1 LMNSMNRA
9 RIVLVS
15 VVLFLVLIV
24 VNNWKESAV
33 ESPAGLSPGA
43 EVALSQMPD
52 QIALGIRIRVGD
64 TTGGILQ
71 RYGLPVAEI
80 LAAAAKI
87 EGVDLTQIRPDRAL
101 SVLYVDG
108 TEQPVGLRYEL
119 DEDRTLEVR
128 AAEDGWT
135 AEVDALEYTS
145 ATRRISFAVN
155 RSLWA
160 DGVDAGL
167 RGADIV
173 RLAGV
178 FEYEIDFNSEIRDG
192 AEFVVV
198 ADQLTPPEGSGAKVK
213 LGDIHAIR
221 MVNDGKQY
229 TAVRFVIGDDE
240 GWYHPDG
247 TGMER
252 PFLRSPLEFSRVS
265 SKFNPKRFHPILKKR
280 RPHNGT
286 DFAARTGTAV
296 RSVAAGTV
304 VYAGTNGGHGRFVKV
319 KHASGIQTSYSHLS
333 RVTVKKGARVNQG
346 ERVGLVGSSG
356 LATGPHLHYQMW
368 KNGKYVDAMR
378 AVLPRSKPLP
388 KSKLSAFK
396 QHAKPW
402 LSQLEGEATPI

>member
-1 LMNSMNRA
+1 MISHNWT
-9 RIVLVS
+9 RIAMAGFVLVS
-15 VVLFLVLIV
+15 VVMVASGLNIVSEDVLEDV
-24 VNNWKESAV
+24 
-33 ESPAGLSPGA
+33 PPPLSTEKA
-43 EVALSQMPD
+43 RTPD
-52 QIALGIRIRVGD
+52 QITLGVRIRDGD

-71 RYGLPVAEI
+71 RYGLPVAQV
-80 LAAAAKI
+80 LAAAGKLD
-87 EGVDLTQIRPDRAL
+87 GVDLTQIRPDREL
-101 SVLYVDG
+101 SLLYVDG
-108 TEQPVGLRYEL
+108 LERAVGLRYQL

-128 AAEDGWT
+128 DGAEGWY
-135 AEVDALEYTS
+135 AEVDAIEYTS
-145 ATRRISFAVN
+145 AIRRLSFEVN

-160 DGVDAGL
+160 DGVEAGL

-173 RLAGV
+173 RLATV

-192 AEFVVV
+192 AEFVVI
-198 ADQLTPPEGSGAKVK
+198 ADQLTPPVGSGAKVK
-213 LGDIHAIR
+213 LGDLHVIR
-221 MVNDGKQY
+221 MVNDGKEH
-229 TAVRFVIGDDE
+229 TAVRFKNGDDL

-265 SKFNPKRFHPILKKR
+265 SKFNPKRFHPILKRR

-286 DFAARTGTAV
+286 DFAARTGTTV

-333 RVTVKKGARVNQG
+333 RITVKKGARVRQG
-346 ERVGLVGSSG
+346 ERVGQVGSSG

-368 KNGKYVDAMR
+368 KNGKYVDAMKV
-378 AVLPRSKPLP
+378 VLPRSKPLP
-388 KSKLSAFK
+388 KSKLSSFK

-402 LSQLEGEATPI
+402 LKQLSGEITPI